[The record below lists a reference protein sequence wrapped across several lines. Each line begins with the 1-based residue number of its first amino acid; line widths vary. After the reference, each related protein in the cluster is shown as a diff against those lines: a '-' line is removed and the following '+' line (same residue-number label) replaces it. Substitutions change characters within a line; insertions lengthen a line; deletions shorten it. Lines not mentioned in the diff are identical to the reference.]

1 MKLGV
6 LTVPLYSMDLVSALA
21 YLKDLGVQTVEIGC
35 GGNPG
40 TGHCD
45 AKELIADKSKL
56 DAFKQTIQDSG
67 LSISAFSCH
76 GNGVHPNPELAAKD
90 NADLE
95 AAICLAEE
103 MGVGV
108 VNTFSGCPGDSAG
121 SKYPNWVTCAW
132 PDDFLTVLDYQW
144 NDVLLPYW
152 RKMADFAKGHGVKV
166 AFEMHP
172 GFCVY
177 NTETML
183 RINKEIGNTLGANF
197 DPSHLV
203 WQGMDPAV
211 AVRALSGIIYNVHAK
226 DCRMDPANTS
236 RTGVL
241 DTKHYS
247 DELNRSWIFRTV
259 GYGHD
264 TQYWKDMISAL
275 RIAGYDGSVTIE
287 HEDSLMS
294 VREGLEKAVAFL
306 KDVLIFEKPAE
317 MWWA

>member
-6 LTVPLYSMDLVSALA
+6 LTVPLYSMDLKSCLA
-21 YLKDLGVQTVEIGC
+21 YLKGLGVQSVELGC

-45 AKELIADKSKL
+45 ARELLADKAKL
-56 DAFKQTIQDSG
+56 AEFKRTIAESG
-67 LSISAFSCH
+67 LEISAFSAH
-76 GNGVHPNPELAAKD
+76 GNGVHPDPEVARRD
-90 NADLE
+90 TEDLE
-95 AAICLAEE
+95 NAICLAQE

-108 VNTFSGCPGDSAG
+108 VNTFSGCPGDSED
-121 SKYPNWVTCAW
+121 SRYPNWVTCAW
-132 PDDFLTVLDYQW
+132 PEDYLKVLDYQW
-144 NDVLLPYW
+144 NEKLLPYW
-152 RKMADFAKGHGVKV
+152 RKEGKFAEEHGVKV

-177 NTETML
+177 NTETMR
-183 RINKEIGNTLGANF
+183 RINREIGPSVGANF

-203 WQGMDPAV
+203 WQGMEPV
-211 AVRALSGIIYNVHAK
+211 AAIRELTGMIYNVHAK
-226 DCRMDPANTS
+226 DCRVDPLNTGKI
-236 RTGVL
+236 GVL

-247 DELNRSWIFRTV
+247 DERNRAWIFRTV

-264 TQYWKDMISAL
+264 SQYWRDIVSEL
-275 RIAGYDGSVTIE
+275 RLAGFDGSMAIE

-294 VREGLEKAVAFL
+294 VREGLEKAVAFM
-306 KDVLIFEKPAE
+306 KDVLIFESAAE

>member
-6 LTVPLYSMDLVSALA
+6 LTVPLYGMHLADCLA
-21 YLKDLGVQTVEIGC
+21 YLKDLGVQTVELGC

-45 AKELIADKSKL
+45 AKELLADASKL
-56 DAFKQTIQDSG
+56 AAFKQTIRDSG
-67 LSISAFSCH
+67 LNISAFSCH
-76 GNGVHPNPELAAKD
+76 GNGVHPNQEIAAKD
-90 NADLE
+90 NEDLE
-95 AAICLAEE
+95 NAIRLANE
-103 MGVGV
+103 MGVDV
-108 VNTFSGCPGDSAG
+108 VNTFSGCPGDSVG

-132 PDDFLTVLDYQW
+132 PDDFLSVLNYQW

-152 RKMADFAKGHGVKV
+152 CKEAEFAKSNGVKI

-183 RINKEIGNTLGANF
+183 RINKEIGNTIGANF

-203 WQGMDPAV
+203 WQGMDPMAV
-211 AVRALSGIIYNVHAK
+211 IRDLSGIIYNVHAK
-226 DCRMDPANTS
+226 DCRIDLINTA
-236 RTGVL
+236 RNGVL
-241 DTKHYS
+241 DTKHYG
-247 DELNRSWIFRTV
+247 DELHRSWIFRTV

-264 TQYWKDMISAL
+264 TQYWKDIVSAL
-275 RIAGYDGSVTIE
+275 RISGYDRSISIE

-294 VREGLEKAVAFL
+294 VREGLEKAVFFL
-306 KDVLIFEKPAE
+306 KDVLVFEKPAE

>member
-6 LTVPLYSMDLVSALA
+6 LTVPLYSMDLKSCLA
-21 YLKDLGVQTVEIGC
+21 YLRALGVQTVELGC

-45 AKELIADKSKL
+45 AGELLADKKKME
-56 DAFKQTIQDSG
+56 AFKETIRESG
-67 LSISAFSCH
+67 LEISAFSAH
-76 GNGVHPNPELAAKD
+76 GNGVHPNADVAKKD
-90 NADLE
+90 TQDLE
-95 AAICLAEE
+95 NAICLAEE

-108 VNTFSGCPGDSAG
+108 VNTFSGCPGDSDG
-121 SKYPNWVTCAW
+121 SRYPNWVTCAW
-132 PDDFLTVLDYQW
+132 PDDYLKVLDYQW
-144 NDVLLPYW
+144 NEKLLPYW
-152 RKMADFAKGHGVKV
+152 QKEGAFAKEHGVKV

-177 NTETML
+177 NTETMR
-183 RINKEIGNTLGANF
+183 RIHQEIGPSVGANF

-203 WQGMDPAV
+203 WQGMEPTA
-211 AVRALSGIIYNVHAK
+211 AIRELSGMIYNVHAK
-226 DCRMDPANTS
+226 DCRVDPMNTG
-236 RTGVL
+236 RIGVL

-247 DELNRSWIFRTV
+247 DERNRAWIFRTV

-264 TQYWKDMISAL
+264 TQYWRDIVSEL
-275 RIAGYDGSVTIE
+275 RLAGFDGTMAIE

-294 VREGLEKAVAFL
+294 VREGLEKAVAFM
-306 KDVLIFEKPAE
+306 KDVLIFESAAQ

>member
-6 LTVPLYSMDLVSALA
+6 LTVPLYGMGLADCLA
-21 YLKDLGVQTVEIGC
+21 YLKGLGVQTVELGC

-45 AKELIADKSKL
+45 AGELLSDAGKL
-56 DAFKQTIQDSG
+56 AAFKQTIQDSG
-67 LSISAFSCH
+67 LTIGAFSCH
-76 GNGVHPNPELAAKD
+76 GNGVHPN
-90 NADLE
+90 
-95 AAICLAEE
+95 E

-132 PDDFLTVLDYQW
+132 PDDFLSILDYQW

-152 RKMADFAKGHGVKV
+152 HKKAEFAKSNGVKV

-203 WQGMDPAV
+203 WQGIDPV
-211 AVRALSGIIYNVHAK
+211 AAIRDLSGIIYNVHAK
-226 DCRMDPANTS
+226 DCRIDSINTA
-236 RTGVL
+236 RNGVL

-247 DELNRSWIFRTV
+247 DELHRSWIFRTV

-264 TQYWKDMISAL
+264 TQYWKDIVSAL
-275 RIAGYDGSVTIE
+275 RISGYDGSLSIE

-294 VREGLEKAVAFL
+294 IREGLEKAVSFL
-306 KDVLIFEKPAE
+306 KDVLIFEKSAE

>member
-6 LTVPLYSMDLVSALA
+6 ITVPLYGMELASCLA
-21 YLKDLGVQTVEIGC
+21 YLKGLGVQTVELGC

-45 AKELIADKSKL
+45 AKALLADAGKL
-56 DAFKQTIQDSG
+56 KAFRDTIRASG
-67 LSISAFSCH
+67 IGISAFSCH
-76 GNGVHPNPELAAKD
+76 GNGVHPNQATAAKD
-90 NADLE
+90 NEDLQNAIRL
-95 AAICLAEE
+95 AAE
-103 MGVGV
+103 MEVGV
-108 VNTFSGCPGDSAG
+108 VNTFSGCPGDSAA
-121 SKYPNWVTCAW
+121 SQHPNWVTCAW
-132 PDDFLTVLDYQW
+132 PDEYQTVLDYQW

-152 RKMADFAKGHGVKV
+152 RKNADFAKAHGVKV

-183 RINKEIGNTLGANF
+183 RINREIGNSLGANF

-203 WQGMDPAV
+203 WQGMDPV
-211 AVRALSGIIYNVHAK
+211 AAIRELSGIIYNVHAK
-226 DCRMDPANTS
+226 DCRVDSLNTA
-236 RTGVL
+236 RIGVL
-241 DTKHYS
+241 DTKHYG
-247 DELNRSWIFRTV
+247 DELHRAWIFRTV

-264 TQYWKDMISAL
+264 TQYWKDIVSAL
-275 RIAGYDGSVTIE
+275 RLAGFDGTMAIE

-294 VREGLEKAVAFL
+294 VREGLEKAIRFM
-306 KDVLIFEKPAE
+306 KDVLIYEKPAE

>member
-226 DCRMDPANTS
+226 DCRVDPANTS